1 MLCMSDIQLLPSY
14 GARGRSLAFVLL
26 TLAPLAFGV
35 LALALGQ
42 DANWDLRN
50 YHWYNAYAL
59 LNGRMDFDLLPSQTP
74 WFYNPALD
82 VPFYLLATHAPAMA
96 AGFALGFVQGLNFI
110 LLFMLAHTSLI
121 IPNPRQKVV
130 VCALL
135 AVLGMLGGGGIA
147 LIGTT
152 FYDNVTSLGL
162 FASALLIIRNRD
174 RLMAAAPRH
183 AFTLAL
189 LIGIPSGL
197 MMGLKLPSAI
207 FCVGLCFG
215 IFSIGGPF
223 RRLFLLSFAFGIG
236 VLIGLAIALGPWA
249 WVLQTHF
256 GNPLF
261 PYFNDIFH
269 SPLAPYVSARDT
281 QFVPHGW
288 RDKLL
293 FPFLFAKDPYL
304 VGEIDWRDW
313 RMPLLYALLPLAVV
327 ARLLFGRNR
336 RAQDALAKTYAAR
349 YLLTV
354 AAISYFAWL
363 SMFAIYRYA
372 VPLEMLTPLLIVM
385 AVGLLPFKLTTRELI
400 AAFLLIAVA
409 VSIEPGNWTRR
420 PAWLDHFVEVK
431 IPPLPDRAD
440 TMILMAGF
448 EPYSH
453 VLTAFPP
460 DIPFVRIQSNF
471 ASPEEDKG
479 INILIRERV
488 EAHKGP
494 FMLLMPAWQLSL
506 GEEALA
512 AFHLALAR
520 GTCQTVIDRLYDDK
534 ELALCKVVPVAQKV
548 P

>member
-1 MLCMSDIQLLPSY
+1 MPRMSDVQLLPPQ
-14 GARGRSLAFVLL
+14 GARGRSLTLMLL
-26 TLAPLAFGV
+26 LLAPFAFGA

-59 LNGRMDFDLLPSQTP
+59 LNGRMEFDLLPSQTP

-82 VPFYLLATHAPAMA
+82 APFYLLAAHVPAMA
-96 AGFALGFVQGLNFI
+96 AGFALGLVQGLNFI
-110 LLFMLAHTSLI
+110 LLFMLGHASLA
-121 IPNPRQKVV
+121 IPNPRQKTVT
-130 VCALL
+130 CAAL
-135 AVLGMLGGGGIA
+135 AALGMLGGGGIA

-174 RLMAAAPRH
+174 RLMATAPRR
-183 AFTLAL
+183 AFALAL

-207 FCVGLCFG
+207 FCTGLCFG
-215 IFSIGGPF
+215 IFSMGGPF

-236 VLIGLAIALGPWA
+236 VLIGVAVTLGPWA

-261 PYFNDIFH
+261 PYFNDIFR
-269 SPLAPYVSARDT
+269 SPLEPYVSARDT

-288 RDKLL
+288 HDRLL

-304 VGEIDWRDW
+304 VGEITWRDW
-313 RMPLLYALLPLAVV
+313 RIPILYALLPLAVV
-327 ARLLFGRNR
+327 VRLLFGRNR

-372 VPLEMLTPLLIVM
+372 VPLEMLAPLLIVM
-385 AVGLLPFKLTTRELI
+385 AVGLLPLKLTTRGLI
-400 AAFLLIAVA
+400 AVFLLIVVA
-409 VSIEPGNWTRR
+409 VSVEPGNWTRR
-420 PAWLDHFVEVK
+420 PAWLDRFVEAKV
-431 IPPLPDRAD
+431 PLLPDHAGL
-440 TMILMAGF
+440 MILMAGF

-453 VLTAFPP
+453 VIPSFPP

-471 ASPEEDKG
+471 AAPGDGKG
-479 INILIRERV
+479 INEFIRDRV

-494 FMLLMPAWQLSL
+494 FMLLMPPWQLNL
-506 GEEALA
+506 GVEALA
-512 AFHLALAR
+512 AYGLVLAR
-520 GTCQTVIDRLYDDK
+520 EPCQTVIDRLYDDK
-534 ELALCKVVPVAQKV
+534 ELALCKVVSAAKKAR
-548 P
+548 